1 MGANLNPGSG
11 GRRSN
16 RRYRKGRF
24 TEINVT
30 PFVDVML
37 VLLIVFM
44 VTAPM
49 LTAGVTVDLPDSEA
63 AALPGQ
69 DEPLTLSIQQDGSLF
84 IQETKVS
91 AETLLPKLK
100 AIVGEKLD
108 TRIFVRADSRLDYGE
123 VMGVVGRVSSA
134 GFRKV
139 ALVTETGPNGSA
151 R

>member
-1 MGANLNPGSG
+1 MGASITPGSG
-11 GRRSN
+11 GRGN
-16 RRYRKGRF
+16 RRYRNGRF

-49 LTAGVTVDLPDSEA
+49 LTAGVSVDLPDADA

-69 DEPLTLSIQQDGSLF
+69 DEPLTLSIDKDAQLY
-84 IQETKVS
+84 IQETQVPRK
-91 AETLLPKLK
+91 ELLAKLK

-108 TRIFVRADSRLDYGE
+108 TRIFVRADSRLDYGQ
-123 VMGVVGRVSSA
+123 VMSVVGQVSGA

-139 ALVTETGPNGSA
+139 ALVTETPSDA
-151 R
+151 KKR